1 MAEVQVI
8 PPKAARPDTLRVAA
22 YCRVSSDSADQLHS
36 YAAQIRAYTQAI
48 NAHDG
53 WNLVDIYADEGLTG
67 TRMDKR
73 EDFNRLM
80 ADCRKGKI
88 DKIVVKSISRFARN
102 TRDCLATLRELS
114 ALGVTVKF
122 EKENIDT
129 GTLTSELMVSVSASL
144 AQEESISPGYLE
156 QIVRALK
163 PLGILRA
170 VRGSGGGYALSK
182 PPSEINMEDVFLHL
196 EGEISPVSCLGR
208 GKVCQ
213 REGLCSTRAFW
224 HQLDEHVRDFLRHQT
239 LQNIIESERSCCQ
252 DPGEHHV
259 ELHER
264 RP

>member
-67 TRMDKR
+67 MRMDKR

-114 ALGVTVKF
+114 SLGVTVKF
-122 EKENIDT
+122 EKENIILSNGHAIVCNQRSTEFLIQNDI
-129 GTLTSELMVSVSASL
+129 SA
-144 AQEESISPGYLE
+144 
-156 QIVRALK
+156 
-163 PLGILRA
+163 LR
-170 VRGSGGGYALSK
+170 SK
-182 PPSEINMEDVFLHL
+182 CDLY
-196 EGEISPVSCLGR
+196 G
-208 GKVCQ
+208 VCQ
-213 REGLCSTRAFW
+213 LINTSYDCISCICIVFNFFCHDSCTPFLKSTDCYPYSTTAMIS
-224 HQLDEHVRDFLRHQT
+224 L
-239 LQNIIESERSCCQ
+239 S
-252 DPGEHHV
+252 
-259 ELHER
+259 
-264 RP
+264 